1 MIYNKVKE
9 KYPTM
14 SFATVYK
21 SVEIF
26 SKLHII
32 QVLNT
37 GEDSFRYDANVMEHP
52 HIRCMKC
59 GKVCDVPHLDA
70 KAIESLVAAETGF
83 TVQGH
88 QFYFYGLCPDCQPKK
103 N

>member
-1 MIYNKVKE
+1 
-9 KYPTM
+9 
-14 SFATVYK
+14 
-21 SVEIF
+21 
-26 SKLHII
+26 
-32 QVLNT
+32 
-37 GEDSFRYDANVMEHP
+37 MEHP

-70 KAIESLVAAETGF
+70 KAIEDKVAKETGF

-88 QFYFYGLCPDCQPKK
+88 QFYFYGLCGDCQPKE